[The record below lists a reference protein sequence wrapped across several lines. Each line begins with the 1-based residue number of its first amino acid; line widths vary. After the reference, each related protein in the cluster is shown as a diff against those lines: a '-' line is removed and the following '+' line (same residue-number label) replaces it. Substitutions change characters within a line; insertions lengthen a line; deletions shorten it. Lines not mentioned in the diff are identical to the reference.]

1 VNLANKNKQVVPAT
15 AVYSQEN
22 FWFRITLC
30 CCGYIIIITQV
41 KEIMQDNV
49 NKVLERE
56 PKIEKLGEKSGNVK
70 SVYYILVCYIQ
81 TKNLEHSLLCRHSK

>member
-1 VNLANKNKQVVPAT
+1 
-15 AVYSQEN
+15 
-22 FWFRITLC
+22 
-30 CCGYIIIITQV
+30 
-41 KEIMQDNV
+41 MQDNV
-49 NKVLERE
+49 NKLLERE